1 MNPDQPAA
9 HTNSDRVVSTASGTV
24 SGTVIDGVARFLG
37 IPYAAPPV
45 GELRFA
51 APAPPAR
58 WDGVRECSKHG
69 PICPQF
75 ILPEGITDF
84 PDLSGRGAPMSEDC
98 LNLNVYTPDTDG
110 SVDEALPV
118 VVWIHG
124 GAFISGSS
132 ACAMY
137 DGSTFARD
145 GVVFVSI
152 NYRLHALGFLYLD
165 ELFDLPGSGNAGLL
179 DQVAALEWVRDNI
192 SEFGGDPDRV
202 TLLGESAGAMSIGS
216 LLALD
221 SARGLFR
228 RAILQSGASHHTL
241 AASSAQRV
249 TRRVLEAV
257 GVQPGDL
264 AALRAVPAETLM
276 AVSQQVAFMEAEQ
289 LLSGE
294 YAAIRTV
301 FAPVID
307 GHVLPRRAYELVAD
321 GSSDGVDV
329 LIGTCA
335 DEYRVFIWGMPE
347 PLRSM
352 VPRPAPGD
360 YFSGTSPGA
369 DVAVKAYAQD
379 RPGLDDLDLAVAI
392 AGDAIFGI
400 PAVRL
405 ADAKVARGDRVW
417 MQELAWKSP
426 VLDGLLGACHAL
438 DLPFVFESLDH
449 PGLVGTNPPTGV
461 ARDMHGAC
469 VRFIVT
475 GDPNGGQLP
484 MWARYDQTSRS
495 VMRHDV
501 QPAVVNDPRAHEREL
516 WNGVW

>member
-1 MNPDQPAA
+1 MTTDQPAA
-9 HTNSDRVVSTASGTV
+9 QTPSAPVVSTGSGAV
-24 SGTVIDGVARFLG
+24 RGTELAGVVRFLG

-51 APAPPAR
+51 PPAAPVP
-58 WDGVRECSKHG
+58 WDGVRECSQHG
-69 PICPQF
+69 AICPQF
-75 ILPEGITDF
+75 ILPEGLTAF
-84 PDLSGRGAPMSEDC
+84 PDLSGRGVPMSEDC
-98 LNLNVYTPDTDG
+98 LNLNVYTP
-110 SVDEALPV
+110 SVDGGVDGGRPV

-124 GAFISGSS
+124 GAFVSGSS

-179 DQVAALEWVRDNI
+179 DQIAALEWVRDNI
-192 SEFGGDPDRV
+192 SAFGGDPDRV
-202 TLLGESAGAMSIGS
+202 TLLGESAGAMSIGT
-216 LLALD
+216 LLAID
-221 SARGLFR
+221 SARDLFH
-228 RAILQSGASHHTL
+228 RAILQSGAAHHTL
-241 AASSAQRV
+241 TPQSAERV
-249 TRRVLEAV
+249 ARRVLEAV

-276 AVSQQVAFMEAEQ
+276 GVAQQVAFMEAEQ

-294 YAAIRTV
+294 YAAIRTA

-307 GHVLPRRAYELVAD
+307 GHVLPRRAYETIAA

-360 YFSGTSPGA
+360 YFTGTSPGA
-369 DVAVKAYAQD
+369 DDAIKTYAQD

-400 PAVRL
+400 PAIRL

-426 VLDGLLGACHAL
+426 VMDGALGACHAL

-449 PGLVGTNPPTGV
+449 PGLVGQNPPITL
-461 ARDMHGAC
+461 AHDMHGAC
-469 VRFIVT
+469 VRFIIS

-484 MWARYDQTSRS
+484 EWTRYEPTTRS

-501 QPAVVNDPRAHEREL
+501 QPSLVDDPRAHEREL
-516 WNGVW
+516 WDGVW